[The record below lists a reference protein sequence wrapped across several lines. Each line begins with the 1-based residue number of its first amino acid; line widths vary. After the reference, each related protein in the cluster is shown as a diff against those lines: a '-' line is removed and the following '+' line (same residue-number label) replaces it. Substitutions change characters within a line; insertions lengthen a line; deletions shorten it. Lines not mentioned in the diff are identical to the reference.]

1 MVTFQ
6 EQMFILLK
14 LHRFKVLIY
23 GSQSPRTT
31 SAGMQEEGFTKR
43 VVLPRRT
50 DANHGDAETRSVVL
64 GQFLE
69 ESGDSAEERAKD
81 LRPSR

>member
-1 MVTFQ
+1 MAANHPVQPQQ
-6 EQMFILLK
+6 ECRK
-14 LHRFKVLIY
+14 
-23 GSQSPRTT
+23 
-31 SAGMQEEGFTKR
+31 GFTKR